1 MANGKLQPFTKIEN
15 ASRAEVVGI
24 TMRLNVP
31 HGEPLGAYS
40 PDRERWEN
48 NEYSVW
54 LDRKYPLGVHL
65 AIRRKDLQPAHDW
78 RDLQAIKTALVGP
91 EYEAL
96 ELYPAESRVMDVAN
110 EAHLYV
116 MAGADG
122 APVRIPVGH
131 FGRREVNSLMQGQR
145 PI

>member
-1 MANGKLQPFTKIEN
+1 MNGKLQPFTKIEN
-15 ASRAEVVGI
+15 AAGAPQVVGI
-24 TMRLNVP
+24 TMQMNVHP
-31 HGEPLGAYS
+31 GAAPGAYP

-48 NEYSVW
+48 DEYSVW
-54 LDRKYPLGVHL
+54 LNRKYPLGCHL

-78 RDLQAIKTALVGP
+78 RDLQAIKTALVGA

-116 MAGADG
+116 MVGING
-122 APVRIPVGH
+122 EPVRIPVGN
-131 FGRREVNSLMQGQR
+131 FGRREVNSLMLGQR